1 MTTSLISALGM
12 GLAAMVVLICSNVAI
27 SALRKVIPDS
37 VRIPCYIVVIAAFVT
52 LVQMVM
58 HAYLPELYEMLGVYL
73 ALIVVNCII
82 LGRAEMFARNHGIV
96 DSALDG
102 LGMGLGFT
110 AALLAMALIR
120 ECLGVGTFAGIE
132 IPVLS
137 DFAVPGLAMAPGGF
151 LVFGIMIAVVNKLT
165 DGDKKNDTVDTIAS
179 LISIGIAVVLE
190 YVNYCSLAWVFH
202 KKEQNAFKSTCDGA
216 VIYFQNWKTLLANVG
231 KILGITV
238 LSLIVICL
246 PLIVGGAF
254 VFIGVEPIALFC
266 EAIDAAF
273 ELELGTVGMMSAV
286 VIGIMLWSGL
296 HGAFVKPYIMV
307 SVMRGYIAAGE
318 ANPPKVDIYGKLSDM
333 SKSFKKALGK
343 AQESGEVMA

>member
-1 MTTSLISALGM
+1 MKNTKIYAKILQFSFWKMLFTLLGVLAMIVLPMIAGALTYKDMTVFA
-12 GLAAMVVLICSNVAI
+12 VA
-27 SALRKVIPDS
+27 
-37 VRIPCYIVVIAAFVT
+37 VIAA
-52 LVQMVM
+52 
-58 HAYLPELYEMLGVYL
+58 
-73 ALIVVNCII
+73 LI
-82 LGRAEMFARNHGIV
+82 AGIV
-96 DSALDG
+96 INFLLSRYASYMLTCGQIAMIERG
-102 LGMGLGFT
+102 LTTGEMPKDVFKAGKEAVKERFAT
-110 AALLAMALIR
+110 ANVYFVLK
-120 ECLGVGTFAGIE
+120 GITSSITHE
-132 IPVLS
+132 ITS
-137 DFAVPGLAMAPGGF
+137 
-151 LVFGIMIAVVNKLT
+151 VVNKLT
-165 DGDKKNDTVDTIAS
+165 DSKNDAVSTVTG
-179 LISIGIAVVLE
+179 LISLGIAVILE

-307 SVMRGYIAAGE
+307 TVMRGYIAAGD
-318 ANPPKVDIYGKLSDM
+318 ANPPKVDIYGKLSGI
-333 SKSFKKALGK
+333 SQSFKKALGK